1 MSLESVELAKVPSQ
15 STLIMIFFDGINDN
29 KITISSNGVVHSG
42 FKKIVFL
49 YLDVYQT
56 YPKR

>member
-42 FKKIVFL
+42 FKEIVFL